1 MAEDLG
7 LARRTVGDSSSSS
20 SGSDDSSS
28 SDGSDDAPDRPSYVL
43 QLSDDRGDKD
53 MLALLEDSL
62 GFSLGACTTGRM
74 LVPPQD
80 TLPPLANIGLLS
92 FFRRVSITPES
103 KELGPLLAGMFQEM
117 LLTLSFRLRAHATAG
132 SLLCGVRTHLSHP
145 EENML
150 QLGIVAMALTP
161 QVDTPLVTAANG
173 QGNGLSPVPRPP
185 RSSSLS
191 VEGAVEDK
199 TPRVSEEGIAG
210 SLLEVMTPTNEKD
223 HPEAE
228 IVCSG

>member
-1 MAEDLG
+1 
-7 LARRTVGDSSSSS
+7 
-20 SGSDDSSS
+20 
-28 SDGSDDAPDRPSYVL
+28 
-43 QLSDDRGDKD
+43 
-53 MLALLEDSL
+53 
-62 GFSLGACTTGRM
+62 
-74 LVPPQD
+74 
-80 TLPPLANIGLLS
+80 
-92 FFRRVSITPES
+92 
-103 KELGPLLAGMFQEM
+103 
-117 LLTLSFRLRAHATAG
+117 
-132 SLLCGVRTHLSHP
+132 
-145 EENML
+145 ML

-228 IVCSG
+228 IVCS